1 MKRSIPLLSALLA
14 TSFFLGGCETLQ
26 RTPQVD
32 LVPAQPVR
40 YAQQAPVAAPAVTVA
55 PSGSLFQAVSYRPAF
70 EDPRARM
77 PGDILTVQITERINA
92 TQKSSS
98 SVDRSGSASAGI
110 SALPFISP
118 TSSLLGKLDVGANS
132 SNKFA
137 GNGETE
143 NANTFTGSITTTV
156 QDVLPNGHLLVVGEK
171 QIGVNQN
178 VDVLR
183 FSGTVDPK
191 QIRPGNVV
199 ASTQVAN
206 VRIESRGRGQQ
217 GEALSIGWLAR
228 FFLTVLP
235 F

>member
-1 MKRSIPLLSALLA
+1 MNRSIFSLIALCALAFLA
-14 TSFFLGGCETLQ
+14 TGCETLQ

-32 LVPAQPVR
+32 LAPTQPVR
-40 YAQQAPVAAPAVTVA
+40 YAQQAPVAAPAVTQA
-55 PSGSLFQAVSYRPAF
+55 ASGSLFQAVSYRPAF

-98 SVDRSGSASAGI
+98 SVDRSGRVAGGV
-110 SALPFISP
+110 SALPFISG
-118 TSSLLGKLDVGANS
+118 SSLQGKLDVGANS
-132 SNKFA
+132 SNKFS

-143 NANTFTGSITTTV
+143 NANTFSGSITTTV
-156 QDVLPNGHLLVVGEK
+156 QEVLPNGHLVVVGEK

-183 FSGTVDPK
+183 FTGTVDPK
-191 QIRPGNVV
+191 QIRPGNMI

-217 GEALSIGWLAR
+217 GEAQAIGWLAR

>member
-1 MKRSIPLLSALLA
+1 MLRFALILPLAVLA
-14 TSFFLGGCETLQ
+14 AGCETLQ

-40 YAQQAPVAAPAVTVA
+40 YAQQAPMAAPAVTVA

-70 EDPRARM
+70 EDPRARL

-98 SVDRSGSASAGI
+98 SVDRTANASAGV
-110 SALPFISP
+110 SALPFINPS
-118 TSSLLGKLDVGANS
+118 SSLLGKLDVGANS

-156 QDVLPNGHLLVVGEK
+156 QEVLPNGHLLVVGEK

>member
-1 MKRSIPLLSALLA
+1 M
-14 TSFFLGGCETLQ
+14 
-26 RTPQVD
+26 
-32 LVPAQPVR
+32 PAQPVQ
-40 YAQQAPVAAPAVTVA
+40 YVQQQAPAAPAVTMA
-55 PSGSLFQAVSYRPAF
+55 PNGSLFQAVSYRPAF

-77 PGDILTVQITERINA
+77 PGDLLTVQIVERVSA

-98 SVDRSGSASAGI
+98 SVDRTAAASAGV
-110 SALPFISP
+110 SALPFLSG
-118 TSSLLGKLDVGANS
+118 SSLLGKLDVGADS
-132 SNKFA
+132 SNKFK

-143 NANTFTGSITTTV
+143 NANNFTGSITTTV
-156 QDVLPNGHLLVVGEK
+156 QEVLPNGHLLVVGEK

-183 FSGTVDPK
+183 FSGTVDPR

-206 VRIESRGRGQQ
+206 VRVESRGRGQQ
-217 GEALSIGWLAR
+217 NEALSIGWLAR

>member
-1 MKRSIPLLSALLA
+1 MKRSTPLLSLLA
-14 TSFFLGGCETLQ
+14 ASSLLLGGCETLQ
-26 RTPQVD
+26 RTPKVD
-32 LVPAQPVR
+32 LAPAQPVR
-40 YAQQAPVAAPAVTVA
+40 YAQQAPAAAAAVTVA
-55 PSGSLFQAVSYRPAF
+55 PGGSLFQAVSYRPAF

-77 PGDILTVQITERINA
+77 PGDTLTVQITERISA

-98 SVDRSGSASAGI
+98 SVDRTGSVSGGV
-110 SALPFISP
+110 SALPFVSP
-118 TSSLLGKLDVGANS
+118 TSSLLGKLNVGANS
-132 SNKFA
+132 ANNFA
-137 GNGETE
+137 GSGETE

-156 QDVLPNGHLLVVGEK
+156 QEVLPNGHLLVVGEK

-191 QIRPGNVV
+191 QIRPGNTV

-206 VRIESRGRGQQ
+206 VRVESRGRGQQ

>member
-1 MKRSIPLLSALLA
+1 MRIALILSLA
-14 TSFFLGGCETLQ
+14 VLASGCETLQ
-26 RTPQVD
+26 RTPKVD
-32 LVPAQPVR
+32 LMPAQPVQ
-40 YAQQAPVAAPAVTVA
+40 YVQQQAPALAAPAVTHA
-55 PSGSLFQAVSYRPAF
+55 PTGSLFQAVSYRPAF

-77 PGDILTVQITERINA
+77 PGDTLTVQIVERISA

-98 SVDRSGSASAGI
+98 SVDRSANASAGV
-110 SALPFISP
+110 SALPFIKPS
-118 TSSLLGKLDVGANS
+118 SSLLGKLNVGANS
-132 SNKFA
+132 SNTFE
-137 GNGETE
+137 GSGETE
-143 NANTFTGSITTTV
+143 NANNFTGSITTTV
-156 QDVLPNGHLLVVGEK
+156 QEVLPNGHLVVVGEK

-183 FSGTVDPK
+183 FSGTVDPR

-206 VRIESRGRGQQ
+206 VRVESRGRGQQ
-217 GEALSIGWLAR
+217 NEALSIGWLAR

>member
-1 MKRSIPLLSALLA
+1 MRSALILSLAVLA
-14 TSFFLGGCETLQ
+14 TGCETLQ

-32 LVPAQPVR
+32 VVPATPVR
-40 YAQQAPVAAPAVTVA
+40 YAQAAAPAAPATTVSA
-55 PSGSLFQAVSYRPAF
+55 SGSLFQAASYRPAF

-77 PGDILTVQITERINA
+77 PGDTLTVQITERVTA
-92 TQKSSS
+92 SQSSS
-98 SVDRSGSASAGI
+98 ASIDRNGELSGSI
-110 SALPFISP
+110 SALP
-118 TSSLLGKLDVGANS
+118 LLKGGPFERATLGAQS
-132 SNKFA
+132 SNSFS
-137 GNGETE
+137 GDGSTQS
-143 NANTFTGSITTTV
+143 ANTFSGSITTTV
-156 QDVLPNGHLLVVGEK
+156 QEVLPNGHLLVVGEK

-206 VRIESRGRGQQ
+206 ARIESRGRGAQN
-217 GEALSIGWLAR
+217 EALSIGWLAR
-228 FFLTVLP
+228 FFLSVIP